1 MNQMIASIAILW
13 FYTNQWY
20 LLSEIKHVAI
30 KVLAAVFSI
39 CIHFNRVLS
48 FETAPVLTAFPDAM
62 KADTLSFIANIGR
75 YFSGALGEE
84 IG

>member
-1 MNQMIASIAILW
+1 
-13 FYTNQWY
+13 
-20 LLSEIKHVAI
+20 
-30 KVLAAVFSI
+30 
-39 CIHFNRVLS
+39 
-48 FETAPVLTAFPDAM
+48 VLTAFPDAM